1 MDLAINQDLLSKIT
15 IAIVIGIVIVGA
27 IIGLKVAGFLG
38 GDESG
43 SITSGPNSLS
53 TATESSSTIRTQN
66 SSQSTNE
73 DSDEKVVDFNW
84 TYKDKQFSLS
94 FTIENSTYNSF
105 KAKRAGS
112 VPGEETGDVITEY
125 IVTDGDGRL
134 VRGLSNYIL
143 EQSVE
148 NGWGD
153 YDTIMN
159 TIACIEQFGPGDFE
173 NTANDGS
180 YRYPLETVWEGKG
193 DREDMSILAASILDQ
208 MGYPVA
214 IMVYPDQYDRG
225 QMIWEYPA
233 IGIRCEEGTDG
244 KTYTVLR
251 SVPAGNVNCYIQA
264 GTFNIPSMQSFKPK
278 YGYFEGN
285 GTVEYSDGQTA
296 AAGEV
301 SWNIPAATLETPEN
315 FTSRPGMVPV
325 LCRIENAS
333 WVAGDSYVYIDVLN
347 SSVLPGE
354 IPGELSK
361 TEPEIFDTLIDPEND
376 ITITRDDEIDS
387 TMTPLLR
394 RPSPLEDISDTE
406 FKAGI
411 SEVLG
416 LPPGP
421 VGLVDEISEAN
432 NALEDE
438 YWEDVWYDT
447 NVNYYDQ
454 TWYLNVI
461 NYEIAEPTLLYTKS
475 NEIYISPPSAWR
487 IECVARPVDPP
498 DRDLDEISSFSDIR
512 IAVFRVDEDNGTAT
526 LAGEMSY
533 GYKTGQENVKYL
545 PFYETGNFYIAV
557 FVRNC
562 EAEISIQVHGSGAA

>member
-1 MDLAINQDLLSKIT
+1 MDLAINQELLSKIT

-43 SITSGPNSLS
+43 ASDSDSLS
-53 TATESSSTIRTQN
+53 KATESSSTIRTQTP
-66 SSQSTNE
+66 SQSTKE
-73 DSDEKVVDFNW
+73 DSNEKVIDFNW
-84 TYKDKQFSLS
+84 TYKDKPFSLS
-94 FTIENSTYNSF
+94 LTIENSTYNSF
-105 KAKRAGS
+105 KAKQAGFA
-112 VPGEETGDVITEY
+112 PGEETGDVIAEY
-125 IVTDGDGRL
+125 IVTDGDGGL

-173 NTANDGS
+173 NTVNDGI
-180 YRYPLETVWEGKG
+180 YKYPLETVWEGKG
-193 DREDMSILAASILDQ
+193 DREDMNILAAAIFDK

-214 IMVYPDQYDRG
+214 VMVYPEQYDRG
-225 QMIWEYPA
+225 QMIREYPA
-233 IGIRCEEGTDG
+233 IGIRSEEETDG
-244 KTYTVLR
+244 KTYTIFQNV
-251 SVPAGNVNCYIQA
+251 SVGDVNCYPQA
-264 GTFNIPSMQSFKPK
+264 GVFNIPSMQNFKPES
-278 YGYFEGN
+278 GNFEGN
-285 GTVEYSDGQTA
+285 GTIEYSDGQFA
-296 AAGEV
+296 PAGEV
-301 SWNIPAATLETPEN
+301 VWNIPAATLITGEN
-315 FTSRPGMVPV
+315 FTSRPGMIPAV
-325 LCRIENAS
+325 CRIENAS
-333 WVAGDSYVYIDVLN
+333 WVTGESYVYINTLN
-347 SSVLPGE
+347 SSVIPGE

-361 TEPEIFDTLIDPEND
+361 SGPEIFDYLIDQEND

-394 RPSPLEDISDTE
+394 KPSPLEDISDTE

-411 SEVLG
+411 SKVLG

-421 VGLVDEISEAN
+421 VGLVDEIDEVN

-438 YWEDVWYDT
+438 YWEDVWYNTD
-447 NVNYYDQ
+447 VNYYDQ

-461 NYEIAEPTLLYTKS
+461 NYEIAEPMLLYTKS
-475 NEIYISPPSAWR
+475 NEIYVSPPSAWR
-487 IECVARPVDPP
+487 IKCTAKPVNPP
-498 DRDLDEISSFSDIR
+498 DKDLDGISSFSDIR
-512 IAVFRVDEDNGTAT
+512 IAVFRVDENNGTAT

-533 GYKTGQENVKYL
+533 GYKTGQDNVKYL
-545 PFYETGNFYIAV
+545 RFYETGNFYIAA

-562 EAEISIQVHGSGAA
+562 EAEISIQMHGRGDA